1 MAISLKK
8 YNRAL
13 GKLFR
18 KPSIL
23 GIIVLFC
30 SITKDIINHE
40 FHERIFESSII
51 RVVDGDTIIL
61 DNVRI
66 RLQGIDAPE
75 LKQTCYNKQ
84 DGKIWQCG
92 LESRDHLRQ
101 LISDKKIACTNEGLD
116 RYKRQLSY
124 CYADTI
130 NLNRAM
136 VRDGYAVSYTKFDA
150 LFFIDEMIAKSK
162 NIGIWS
168 SDMQHPEEFRK
179 SKKF

>member
-23 GIIVLFC
+23 GIILLFC
-30 SITKDIINHE
+30 SITKNIINHE
-40 FHERIFESSII
+40 FHELIFESSII
-51 RVVDGDTIIL
+51 RVVDGDTVIL
-61 DNVRI
+61 DNLRI

-92 LESRDHLRQ
+92 LASRDHLLQ
-101 LISDKKIACTNEGLD
+101 LIGNKMLVLMKD
-116 RYKRQLSY
+116 
-124 CYADTI
+124 
-130 NLNRAM
+130 
-136 VRDGYAVSYTKFDA
+136 
-150 LFFIDEMIAKSK
+150 
-162 NIGIWS
+162 
-168 SDMQHPEEFRK
+168 
-179 SKKF
+179 